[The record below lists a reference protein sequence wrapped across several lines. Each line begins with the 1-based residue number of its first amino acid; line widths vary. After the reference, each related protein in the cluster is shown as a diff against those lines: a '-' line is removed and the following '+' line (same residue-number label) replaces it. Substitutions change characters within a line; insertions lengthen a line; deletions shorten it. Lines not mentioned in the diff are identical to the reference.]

1 MQANYSLRTH
11 YSLAFILSA
20 GGELRFPWI
29 PRVVGRGVWGGA
41 VVEGRWTAIPWLPR
55 KMLSESGLGLKL
67 KGDAFC
73 LERSSV
79 SLSHSCNPFTKRIAS
94 REEFISSKL
103 NMLAWTSECPGDRS
117 SKDSQRQTGS
127 QQFLVRVYL
136 CFLNSRK
143 ITATRDGINQ
153 GTLLFKRDKAN
164 MKERCAVWVAWS
176 QLTA

>member
-29 PRVVGRGVWGGA
+29 PRAVRRGAGGGGG
-41 VVEGRWTAIPWLPR
+41 VEGRWVAIPWLQR

-79 SLSHSCNPFTKRIAS
+79 SLSHSCNPLTKRIAS
-94 REEFISSKL
+94 REEFMSSKL
-103 NMLAWTSECPGDRS
+103 NML
-117 SKDSQRQTGS
+117 
-127 QQFLVRVYL
+127 V
-136 CFLNSRK
+136 
-143 ITATRDGINQ
+143 
-153 GTLLFKRDKAN
+153 
-164 MKERCAVWVAWS
+164 
-176 QLTA
+176 